1 MIRCLRLTMAFGA
14 VRAVDRLDLEVEP
27 GTIFGFLGRN
37 GAGKTTTIRVLVG
50 LLVPTA
56 GTALLDGHDIRR
68 EPEAAKAIT
77 GYVPDRPY
85 LHGRLTGREQLEFVG
100 GLYGLA
106 AREARRRADAL
117 LEDLGLAA
125 QAGDL
130 VDTYSHGMRQRLAL
144 AGALIHRPR
153 ILILDEPMVGLDP
166 EGARDLRRRLRVLAT
181 GGTTV
186 FLSTHSLGVA
196 EELADRIGIID
207 GGRLVAAGTLDELRR
222 RGGGPGA
229 TLEEIFLEVL
239 GVGIAGR

>member
-1 MIRCLRLTMAFGA
+1 MIRCRALTMAFGT
-14 VRAVDRLDLEVEP
+14 VRAVDRLDLDVES

-50 LLVPTA
+50 LLAPTA
-56 GTALLDGHDIRR
+56 GTALVDGHDIRR
-68 EPEAAKAIT
+68 EPEAAKAVT

-85 LHGRLTGREQLEFVG
+85 LHGRLTGREHLEFVG
-100 GLYGLA
+100 GLYGLSL
-106 AREARRRADAL
+106 REARRRAGTL

-130 VDTYSHGMRQRLAL
+130 VDTYSHGMRQRLTL
-144 AGALIHRPR
+144 AAALIHRPR
-153 ILILDEPMVGLDP
+153 VLVLDEPMVGLDP
-166 EGARDLRRRLRVLAT
+166 EGARDLRRRLRALAAA
-181 GGTTV
+181 GTTV

-207 GGRLVAAGTLDELRR
+207 RGRLVAAGTLDELRR

-229 TLEEIFLEVL
+229 TLEDVFL
-239 GVGIAGR
+239 GVVGAGAVDR